1 MNFNFMADY
10 VLSYSLRF
18 NFIYQ
23 NFFCGKFRVRSAK
36 KLMDFRR
43 FYKVIQAFI
52 NVRQEFD
59 RGI

>member
-1 MNFNFMADY
+1 MNINHMADY
-10 VLSYSLRF
+10 VLSYFLSF
-18 NFIYQ
+18 TFIYQ
-23 NFFCGKFRVRSAK
+23 NFFSGKFRIGSERI
-36 KLMDFRR
+36 LIDCRR